1 MSLLEYLDGIRE
13 TGKGRY
19 LARCPAHDDRNPSL
33 SIRECDDGRVLLH
46 CFAGCEVED
55 ILSAV
60 GLRFADIMPE
70 HIRTDHR
77 YKPQLP
83 ESFQAADRLGLPAEK
98 IHRERHRQEHTHK
111 RQYLDARQVLAA
123 IRHELIVVVLI
134 LDHVTIVVLVEHVVV
149 VRQRIG
155 CTGKEIEYEFFY
167 LRIKN
172 ALDLVGVVKVP
183 ALRFEMRDRQ
193 TKFVHTFRAERRKAG
208 I

>member
-1 MSLLEYLDGIRE
+1 
-13 TGKGRY
+13 
-19 LARCPAHDDRNPSL
+19 
-33 SIRECDDGRVLLH
+33 VLLH

-134 LDHVTIVVLVEHVVV
+134 LDRLTDLAKESPDYERLLTVVN
-149 VRQRIG
+149 RISNA
-155 CTGKEIEYEFFY
+155 IEYTEQVTPPE
-167 LRIKN
+167 LKRI
-172 ALDLVGVVKVP
+172 
-183 ALRFEMRDRQ
+183 R
-193 TKFVHTFRAERRKAG
+193 RAES
-208 I
+208 